1 MMSGPGGGMEGTLS
15 DNAEGGRRI
24 SHVNFN
30 LDRERKLDRE
40 TCQLR
45 VEACR
50 LSEEFA
56 DRERN
61 FGDGAKH
68 LAQ

>member
-1 MMSGPGGGMEGTLS
+1 MMWALFQGGVEMMSGPGGGMEGTLT

-40 TCQLR
+40 
-45 VEACR
+45 
-50 LSEEFA
+50 
-56 DRERN
+56 
-61 FGDGAKH
+61 
-68 LAQ
+68 